1 MKFEHYK
8 RLVAMMFEPDGA
20 GGAKQRY
27 TELDVRQMSPLVLA
41 YVGDAYFHLF
51 VRTRLLSYEQSKVQA
66 LHAFSAQ
73 IVSAV
78 WQHRA
83 YLGIEPMLTEEE
95 RAVYRRGRNA
105 KSHAPRSASVAEYHS
120 STGFE
125 ALLGSLYL
133 ADRDERLYE
142 IAEAAFQV
150 ISRAMM
156 HEIHGAPQECPQQ
169 AAQEPQ
175 EG

>member
-1 MKFEHYK
+1 MKFDHFK
-8 RLVAMMFEPDGA
+8 LLVDMMFQPDGQ
-20 GGAKQRY
+20 GGISQKYESVDARH
-27 TELDVRQMSPLVLA
+27 LNPLVLA

-66 LHAFSAQ
+66 LHSFSAQ
-73 IVSAV
+73 IVSAA
-78 WQHRA
+78 WQCKA
-83 YLGIEPMLTEEE
+83 YQGIEDMLTEDEKGI
-95 RAVYRRGRNA
+95 YRRGRNA
-105 KSHAPRSASVAEYHS
+105 KSHAPRSASVAEYHA

-133 ADRDERLYE
+133 TEQNERLYE

-156 HEIHGAPQECPQQ
+156 QEIQEKKQS
-169 AAQEPQ
+169 
-175 EG
+175 